1 MPLYDFKC
9 PSGHVSTQRSPAA
22 ERDKERTCPVC
33 GLSAK
38 RIFSPPTAIFCPGWW
53 LSDSSDTLPP
63 PELAH
68 QCVKDRFGD
77 ISG

>member
-9 PSGHVSTQRSPAA
+9 PSGHVSTQRSLAA

-38 RIFSPPTAIFCPGWW
+38 RVFTTTTAIFCPGWW

>member
-9 PSGHVSTQRSPAA
+9 PSGHVSTQKSLAA
-22 ERDKERTCPVC
+22 ERGKELTCPVC

-38 RIFSPPTAIFCPGWW
+38 RIFSPPTIYIPGWW
-53 LSDSSDTLPP
+53 HTDSSDTLPP
-63 PELAH
+63 PDLEH